1 MSFTKDKDSDNYA
14 TDKIGWEIIKD
25 YIPKD
30 KYTRKAGSL
39 INRGLTPEQKKLK
52 VKIYYNK

>member
-1 MSFTKDKDSDNYA
+1 MFTEDKDSDNYS

-30 KYTRKAGSL
+30 KVIWSPPKRL
-39 INRGLTPEQKKLK
+39 QCRP
-52 VKIYYNK
+52 